1 MTKAKARDPTE
12 EKRKEKAY
20 IMWLQA
26 GGINSP
32 KGTLNKIANVLG
44 VTAGTV
50 RGWKSKDN
58 WNSKCNVATNV
69 PVVKDDV
76 AKEENNKIENSNI
89 VKANEMYLA
98 GTSANKIAKV
108 LDVNTSTICR
118 WISKY
123 KWKETR
129 ERLLIKITDKLFNKH
144 KRERL
149 KEREN
154 SYRYAG
160 LIRTLAIQK
169 LTGKE
174 YTVGED
180 GQKTLLPRLKG
191 KALAA
196 EINALAMTMKLIE
209 DTNNFQDRMLG
220 INNMDSLLAG
230 IVDEYNR
237 NITKNF
243 DEKKLVLSTELKI
256 LELENK
262 YNDGDS
268 GNQNNNLDDYDKKLD
283 EWTEEAW
290 K

>member
-1 MTKAKARDPTE
+1 MTKARARDPTE

-26 GGINSP
+26 GGVKSP

-69 PVVKDDV
+69 PVVEGDV
-76 AKEENNKIENSNI
+76 ATEENNKIENSNI

-129 ERLLIKITDKLFNKH
+129 ERLLIKVTDKLFNKH

-174 YTVGED
+174 YAVGED

-268 GNQNNNLDDYDKKLD
+268 GNQNNDLDDYDKKLD

>member
-129 ERLLIKITDKLFNKH
+129 ERLLIKVTDKLFNKH

-174 YTVGED
+174 YAVGED

-262 YNDGDS
+262 YNDGDN
-268 GNQNNNLDDYDKKLD
+268 GNQNNDLDDYDKKLD